1 VTDPPQDVTLGEV
14 WRGVERLTSTV
25 ESLRDEVIKEVE
37 SQVVSR
43 MAVLAERV
51 ARLEKIIYPGIA
63 VVLTAVTTAVLGLVL
78 IKGGP
83 LR

>member
-1 VTDPPQDVTLGEV
+1 MTDPPQDVTLGEV

>member
-1 VTDPPQDVTLGEV
+1 MADPPQDVTLGEV

-25 ESLRDEVIKEVE
+25 EALRDDVIKEVE

-43 MAVLAERV
+43 MAVLTERV
-51 ARLEKIIYPGIA
+51 ARLEKVIYPGIA
-63 VVLTAVTTAVLGLVL
+63 VVLTAVITAVLGLVL
-78 IKGGP
+78 IKGGS